1 MSNANSKPV
10 CCKCG
15 STPSQELNPDKKIVK
30 LVGNPNCGKS
40 TLFNRITGSSVRTG
54 NYPGVTVTR
63 HVGDYSASVQ
73 IVDLPG
79 IYSLTSAT
87 AEEGVASAELLSG
100 DCDLAINII
109 DATSL
114 ERSLYLTLEL
124 RQLGVPMIVLLNMW
138 DAAQKEKIFIDPKKL
153 SDELGCPVIP
163 VSAVRGEGIS
173 DIRAFIDSADWRG
186 SDPKYIGSDRMAGIF
201 KKLAAKIEDRF
212 DSRSLFL
219 AKSAVMRDSLPE
231 ELEADFSFA
240 AEADA
245 ARREASDGF
254 GNEHEALASDRYK
267 AIAGI
272 LESCFKRE
280 TDRSENLSSRLDK
293 IFLNK
298 FLAFPLFIA
307 IMFGVYYVSVT
318 WLGGIATDWT
328 NDTLFGEMLVPWSTE
343 LMKSMNAPGWLC
355 SFVGDGVI
363 GGVGSVLGFVPQMVI
378 LFLLLSVLE
387 ECGYMTRAA
396 FILDRVFNLFGMSGR
411 AFIPYLISSGCGV
424 PGLMTAR
431 NLGSESERKSVLFT
445 ATLIPCGAKLPVIVI
460 FASAVFSDYPFFA
473 PCVYLAAVALAI
485 LSVAILSK
493 LTAFRR
499 SPSTM
504 MLELPLYHIP
514 SWRVVLSTA
523 YRRSKAFVIKA
534 GTIIFASV
542 AVIWMLST
550 FGYSSEDGFR
560 QVDSTDDSLMA
571 AVAKPASVVFRPLG
585 FDDYRATVAVI
596 SGIVAKENIVS
607 TMSMFLGFEEEEETE
622 AAENSGASEVLA
634 SANADAA
641 AAAEIAATAEDA
653 EEEDAESE
661 FLNKN
666 LFGEFFGSNYLV
678 AIAFV
683 LFNLFTIP
691 CFASLGVI
699 KQEIGSWKFFGAALA
714 YQIGLSYG
722 LAFCVYQ
729 LGSWFTGNGFGVGP
743 ALALAIIIGIAGW
756 LTFKK
761 RPSEDERIAFKLC
774 DLTQE

>member
-1 MSNANSKPV
+1 MGKANSKPV

-15 STPSQELNPDKKIVK
+15 SAPSQELNPNKKIVK

-40 TLFNRITGSSVRTG
+40 TLFNRITGSDVRTG
-54 NYPGVTVTR
+54 NYPGVTVSR
-63 HVGDYSASVQ
+63 HVGEYSSSVQ

-87 AEEGVASAELLSG
+87 AEEGVASAELLMG
-100 DCDLAINII
+100 GCDLAINII

-124 RQLGVPMIVLLNMW
+124 RQLGVPMVVLLNMW
-138 DAAQKEKIFIDPKKL
+138 DAALKEKIFIDPNKL
-153 SDELGCPVIP
+153 SDELGCQVIP
-163 VSAVRGEGIS
+163 VSAVNGDGMEAV
-173 DIRAFIDSADWRG
+173 RALIDSANWPDAESR
-186 SDPKYIGSDRMAGIF
+186 YIGSDRMADIF
-201 KKLAAKIEDRF
+201 KKLAAKIENRF
-212 DSRSLFL
+212 AERSLFL

-231 ELEADFSFA
+231 VLESDASFA
-240 AEADA
+240 ADADI
-245 ARREASDGF
+245 ARREAAEGF
-254 GNEHEALASDRYK
+254 GSEHEALASDRYK
-267 AIAGI
+267 AINRI
-272 LESCFKRE
+272 MSVCYKRDS
-280 TDRSENLSSRLDK
+280 DRAQNLSSRLDR

-318 WLGGIATDWT
+318 WLGGMLTDWT
-328 NDTLFGEMLVPWSTE
+328 NDTLFGETLVPWSTE
-343 LMKSMNAPGWLC
+343 LMERMNAPSWLS
-355 SFVGDGVI
+355 SFVGNGVI
-363 GGVGSVLGFVPQMVI
+363 GGVGAVLGFVPQMVI
-378 LFLLLSVLE
+378 LFLLLSILE

-396 FILDRVFNLFGMSGR
+396 FILDRLFNLFGMSGR
-411 AFIPYLISSGCGV
+411 AFVPYLISSGCGV

-431 NLGSESERKSVLFT
+431 NLGSESERRSVLFT
-445 ATLIPCGAKLPVIVI
+445 ATLIPCGAKLPVIII
-460 FASAVFSDYPFFA
+460 FSSAVFSDYPFFA

-504 MLELPLYHIP
+504 MLELPLYHVP

-523 YRRSKAFVIKA
+523 YRRSKAFIIKA

-542 AVIWMLST
+542 AVIWLLST
-550 FGYSSEDGFR
+550 FGYSSEEGFR
-560 QVDSTDDSLMA
+560 EVDNTDDSLMA

-607 TMSMFLGFEEEEETE
+607 TMSMFLGFEESEEPE
-622 AAENSGASEVLA
+622 AADTEVASDA
-634 SANADAA
+634 SASAGIATAA
-641 AAAEIAATAEDA
+641 TSEIADSGDAT

-678 AIAFV
+678 AISFV

-722 LAFCVYQ
+722 LSFCIYQ
-729 LGSWFTGNGFGVGP
+729 LGTWISGGEFGLGT
-743 ALALAIIIGIAGW
+743 AISLASIVGIAGW

-774 DLTQE
+774 DLAQQ